1 MGQDF
6 LVGLDVGTSSI
17 KAVLVEVRRDGLIL
31 RKTFKYP
38 SVGLRKGVISELSET
53 VQSLAPLIGE
63 IKKISRAAA
72 KKIYLNIN
80 SSETRFQT
88 SKGIIAVSRAASEIS
103 SDDLDK
109 VQKAAESINLGPN
122 RVILHNVTQEYIVDG
137 VGGISDPLGLNG
149 SRLEVESLIIDAFT
163 PHLKNLARAIELA
176 GGGVEGVIFAPLAAS
191 KAALSQAQKDL
202 GVVLIDIGAGTTG
215 ISIYEES
222 KLVKTAIFPIGGNN
236 ISNDIAV
243 GFKIPVSVA
252 ENLKINF
259 GNALAKEVNQKESID
274 LQKIYSDAKS
284 SISRRFL
291 SEIIQSRLEE
301 IFDLINKELKTI
313 DRTALPGGVVLTG
326 GTAKIPGLTDLA
338 KQEFRLSAQLGLVDT
353 KEWAPNAFAEFPS
366 IAEDSEFIT
375 AFGLSM
381 GGIDEKNI
389 SSYNAPLQAKKLL
402 RYFLP

>member
-6 LVGLDVGTSSI
+6 VVGLDVGTSSI
-17 KAVLVEVRRDGLIL
+17 KAVLVEVRRDGLFL

-38 SVGLRKGVISELSET
+38 SVGLRKGIVSDLSET
-53 VQSLAPLIGE
+53 VQSLAPVIGE
-63 IKKISRAAA
+63 IKKISRSAAR
-72 KKIYLNIN
+72 KIYLNIN

-103 SDDLDK
+103 PDDLDK

-149 SRLEVESLIIDAFT
+149 SRLEIESLIIDAFT
-163 PHLKNLARAIELA
+163 PHLKNLAKAVELA

-191 KAALSQAQKDL
+191 KSALSQEQKDL
-202 GVVLIDIGAGTTG
+202 GVLLVDVGASTTG
-215 ISIYEES
+215 ISVYEEG
-222 KLVKTAIFPIGGNN
+222 KLIKTAIFTIGGNN

-259 GNALAKEVNQKESID
+259 GNALAKEVGQKETID

-284 SISRRFL
+284 SVSRRFL
-291 SEIIQSRLEE
+291 AEIIQSRLEE
-301 IFDLINKELKTI
+301 IFDLVNKEIKTI
-313 DRTALPGGVVLTG
+313 NRAALPGGVILTG
-326 GTAKIPGLTDLA
+326 GGAKMPGLTELA
-338 KQEFRLSAQLGLVDT
+338 KQELRLSAQLGSVNP
-353 KEWAPNAFAEFPS
+353 KEWTPNAFIEFPS

-381 GGIDEKNI
+381 SGNDKDNI
-389 SSYNAPLQAKKLL
+389 SNYNVPLQAKKIL

>member
-1 MGQDF
+1 
-6 LVGLDVGTSSI
+6 
-17 KAVLVEVRRDGLIL
+17 
-31 RKTFKYP
+31 
-38 SVGLRKGVISELSET
+38 
-53 VQSLAPLIGE
+53 
-63 IKKISRAAA
+63 
-72 KKIYLNIN
+72 
-80 SSETRFQT
+80 
-88 SKGIIAVSRAASEIS
+88 
-103 SDDLDK
+103 
-109 VQKAAESINLGPN
+109 
-122 RVILHNVTQEYIVDG
+122 
-137 VGGISDPLGLNG
+137 GISDPLGLNG

-202 GVVLIDIGAGTTG
+202 GVILIDIGAGTTG
-215 ISIYEES
+215 ISVYEES

-259 GNALAKEVNQKESID
+259 GNALAKEINQKESID
-274 LQKIYSDAKS
+274 LQKIYSDAKFS
-284 SISRRFL
+284 VSRRFL

-313 DRTALPGGVVLTG
+313 DRTSLPGGVVLTG

-338 KQEFRLSAQLGLVDT
+338 KQELRLSAQLGLVDT
-353 KEWAPNAFAEFPS
+353 KEWAPDAFAEFPS

-381 GGIDEKNI
+381 WGIDEENI